1 MDRNKVPGKDRRR
14 GMPAGEMIA
23 LGPKRRPESS
33 TEVSRSA
40 TPPVSSAERK
50 REAPVGMS
58 SSSNISIPKK
68 PKLSSPTPLGK
79 PSTEFPKSG
88 KLTQSSGSTSS
99 VPRPT
104 SRSLDVSPRDL
115 VEKVLDADAKEDDK
129 RIDVL
134 LCGALSSLKNSRAKP
149 DAALFIGLMYL
160 AKTKPMLFETE
171 TVVDAVCTLLRRDVS
186 VSFKSKGN
194 PLVPILASNI
204 LMHAFLYEENWPE
217 IFVKVYVEDAVA
229 ERVWVDHP
237 KNQGFVA
244 NIITAFGTKPIPKHL
259 SVMVDPSRG
268 ASTPT
273 EGAGGGGGGS
283 PLRSEDMDVDMISS
297 FGSEDKGDSPTDSV
311 MNRFTLIKERVET
324 YIVSN
329 LRDQLTRRQGLDIPR
344 TLLRLL
350 ATACGLIEVRLMA
363 APKLELWLQNPKLTR
378 PAQELL
384 LSLCINCCTH
394 TSKDVEVIGML
405 IKMRVKTKPII
416 NHYLLSVRQLVAQHP
431 ENLSTFLKH
440 TIYNELS
447 TSRNPNNM
455 QLLSAIFQH
464 SPEKAAK
471 VLATSFQ
478 SLLLHK
484 DDYVRAVRALFREIV
499 KTLRYELCFSKFCL
513 SLMQERS
520 DSAFVDLDA
529 AIKDRYLKANVD
541 VVCLTSLLS
550 VTPQVR
556 EAVNAYTRGDKKDIA
571 VIRKF
576 QRQSSLIQRDSV
588 WWMHTIVPKMFPV
601 AQKDFQDLLQK
612 LLFMK
617 PVDAYCSKDNWPP
630 ENDRSLLMSLLSEVP
645 VEEDSLIRI
654 LIMGLTRE
662 IHLNPGDAIDLVDK
676 MVKRAA
682 VLHTDDTDSFP
693 VLRIE
698 RLQLIDALLNSC
710 SYHHPENISLPEGY
724 KPPSLA
730 ILNLYWKSWVILLI
744 LAAFNPDNIGK
755 TGWEHYPTLRCMMEM
770 VMTNNFKFPPAS
782 IASTEEATE
791 EFRTSERQMSQ
802 LEKEEIL
809 AFENH
814 LASVNITEKNSLL
827 LAQLV
832 HLNPRGLARRPPVQ
846 VIEQL
851 QQLNKVIKLGHM
863 FCKSRDPDFLLDV
876 IHQQGTSQS
885 MSWLSELVNSSDT
898 SLDMLPV
905 QCLCEFLMN
914 AHPESMEDAS
924 TSSSTNSEE
933 KQREKQSQLCSRIQA
948 ILYNTEGKPE
958 TTCEVL
964 AYFLKKL
971 VLLHAGQRSRSLE
984 VLAMVISR
992 PSEENRGKDE
1002 EPNVPSHIL
1011 ESHSWLLRDLPS
1023 LPNYDAAKKLVVD
1036 SLRKAMLVET
1046 DPSTV
1051 SAYIAYLA
1059 YHFGPT
1065 ELSDLV
1071 QDLAQLVVERLTL
1084 LTFLLPKNGV
1094 SGPLTDCNLFNMLHI
1109 FSCYLQ
1115 RATSS
1120 QSEGYSWSDTQDQVF
1135 LQWESGLSATMHI
1148 LVVHAMAILL
1158 TYGPPKDATNFNIL
1172 LNTWFPDK
1180 SQPPSAFLVDTS
1192 EEALLFP
1199 DWLKLRMIRS
1209 AVPKLVDAALV
1220 ELEPAQLVL
1229 FVQSFGIPVQSV
1241 SKLLV
1246 HLDAAVDQMPSALE
1260 RAVASKAYMARLVEV
1275 QHMRGATGGSTFKG
1289 LLISEEPKKEP
1300 EDKKEKEP
1308 STSKPSDRDVEMK
1321 EVKPSGQQKQE
1332 PWTRAVCYGHLR
1344 KLLIESQV
1352 KPAEKQKICRQ
1363 LQKVLMQEHKSSS
1376 THGDGV
1382 FSWLVEA
1389 LRGFTEDDD
1398 GRASMIISLNANS
1411 NLLLALFRVILQLGI
1426 KSNHQRTLLEVI
1438 TALQDTHCI
1447 VDSSFNKLLNH
1458 YKAKLKAVLPGS
1470 DSQSGDKMTKLNEE
1484 KKSQSVPS
1492 DVHRRLLANPESLF
1506 TKSAGLDSKSVKE
1519 SIYPLTLL
1527 AHQTDWTVLHRCIHQ
1542 LLGPNIERYNPSTV
1556 LDFLWACLHNP
1567 KLWQGRDTKA
1577 SKRHG
1582 EEDIL
1587 SLAPDQSCCIASYIA
1602 MEASSL
1608 PSLGDDDSAMLSKI
1622 QQRLGLL
1629 IRCCSDN
1636 KDALSRVGEFL
1647 NDQINTD
1654 SPRSKWYRILLT
1666 ELYLQIPEVIHY
1678 VPNIP
1683 PQTLTA
1689 EHSSLPSGIDS
1700 FSHRLLT
1707 LLASQVTSVAG
1718 RQRKLDALAALR
1730 TLATSHPSLLMRQLP
1745 LFAVLLQGRTHL
1757 NLRDFKGKG
1766 HINFFNHILT
1776 ILQLLQPHLYQANPT
1791 DLEAIFKSYF
1801 DLLQRYGPNKSILD
1815 FIVTKFVD
1823 ILCQFY
1829 QANSSNAKSVLHNY
1843 INALNFIAQSRSD
1856 LPAIKSLLASL
1867 SLAEETKEP
1876 EEDDPTAGPPGGG
1889 LPFREEIPGVGGRED
1904 TASPIP
1910 GILQSDVKPMTPE
1923 DIASFQERLHKG
1935 NDPESI
1941 TDALNELDSR
1951 CIGKTEFLLD
1961 FITEISNLMMS
1972 PDEECRVR
1980 AFSLAIRLCKQQPS
1994 VSSSFLSS
2002 FVAVLQSDDGTIVQS
2017 ALHHLPDF
2025 CLLSQGHAPLLL
2037 KTAFSRG
2044 LVSNLDT
2051 APAISETMQL
2061 LNMEAAS
2068 VSAV

>member
-1 MDRNKVPGKDRRR
+1 MLKMLLLRGYGSTTEESRICGQHHYCVWYQTHPKAPISHVWTHQECKYTNRRAGGVESGLTRPFNWR
-14 GMPAGEMIA
+14 GGLMGGAKG
-23 LGPKRRPESS
+23 SS
-33 TEVSRSA
+33 
-40 TPPVSSAERK
+40 
-50 REAPVGMS
+50 REA
-58 SSSNISIPKK
+58 
-68 PKLSSPTPLGK
+68 
-79 PSTEFPKSG
+79 
-88 KLTQSSGSTSS
+88 
-99 VPRPT
+99 
-104 SRSLDVSPRDL
+104 
-115 VEKVLDADAKEDDK
+115 
-129 RIDVL
+129 
-134 LCGALSSLKNSRAKP
+134 
-149 DAALFIGLMYL
+149 
-160 AKTKPMLFETE
+160 
-171 TVVDAVCTLLRRDVS
+171 
-186 VSFKSKGN
+186 SF
-194 PLVPILASNI
+194 ASNQ
-204 LMHAFLYEENWPE
+204 F
-217 IFVKVYVEDAVA
+217 
-229 ERVWVDHP
+229 
-237 KNQGFVA
+237 
-244 NIITAFGTKPIPKHL
+244 
-259 SVMVDPSRG
+259 
-268 ASTPT
+268 
-273 EGAGGGGGGS
+273 GS

-297 FGSEDKGDSPTDSV
+297 FGSEDKGDSLTDSV
-311 MNRFTLIKERVET
+311 MNRE
-324 YIVSN
+324 
-329 LRDQLTRRQGLDIPR
+329 
-344 TLLRLL
+344 
-350 ATACGLIEVRLMA
+350 
-363 APKLELWLQNPKLTR
+363 
-378 PAQELL
+378 
-384 LSLCINCCTH
+384 
-394 TSKDVEVIGML
+394 
-405 IKMRVKTKPII
+405 
-416 NHYLLSVRQLVAQHP
+416 LVAQHP

-484 DDYVRAVRALFREIV
+484 DDYVRGGQALFREIV
-499 KTLRYELCFSKFCL
+499 KTLDITMFFKFCL
-513 SLMQERS
+513 SLMQERT

-914 AHPESMEDAS
+914 AHPKSMEDAS
-924 TSSSTNSEE
+924 TSSSTDSEE

-992 PSEENRGKDE
+992 PSEENRGTDE
-1002 EPNVPSHIL
+1002 EPNVPSHVL

-1094 SGPLTDCNLFNMLHI
+1094 SVPLMDCNLFNMLHI

-1158 TYGPPKDATNFNIL
+1158 TYGPPK
-1172 LNTWFPDK
+1172 
-1180 SQPPSAFLVDTS
+1180 
-1192 EEALLFP
+1192 
-1199 DWLKLRMIRS
+1199 
-1209 AVPKLVDAALV
+1209 ALV

-1308 STSKPSDRDVEMK
+1308 LTSKPSDRDVEMK
-1321 EVKPSGQQKQE
+1321 EVKPSGQEKQE

-1376 THGDGV
+1376 THGVGV

-1426 KSNHQRTLLEVI
+1426 KSKHQRTLLEVI

-1470 DSQSGDKMTKLNEE
+1470 DSQSGDKMTKLNED

-1506 TKSAGLDSKSVKE
+1506 IKSAGLDSNKSVKE

-1527 AHQTDWTVLHRCIHQ
+1527 AHQTDWTVLQRCIHQ

-1577 SKRHG
+1577 SKRH
-1582 EEDIL
+1582 ERRISCL
-1587 SLAPDQSCCIASYIA
+1587 WPRTSLAASHRTSN
-1602 MEASSL
+1602 EASSL

-1647 NDQINTD
+1647 NDQINTDNTD

-1876 EEDDPTAGPPGGG
+1876 EEDDPTAGPQEGASIQRGDSGG
-1889 LPFREEIPGVGGRED
+1889 
-1904 TASPIP
+1904 
-1910 GILQSDVKPMTPE
+1910 
-1923 DIASFQERLHKG
+1923 
-1935 NDPESI
+1935 I

>member
-1 MDRNKVPGKDRRR
+1 
-14 GMPAGEMIA
+14 MPAGEMIA

-297 FGSEDKGDSPTDSV
+297 FGSDDKGDSPTDSV

-416 NHYLLSVRQLVAQHP
+416 NHYLLSVRELVAQHP

-914 AHPESMEDAS
+914 AHLRVWKMLPLVAVPTVKKNRERNSLSSAVES
-924 TSSSTNSEE
+924 
-933 KQREKQSQLCSRIQA
+933 KQFF
-948 ILYNTEGKPE
+948 
-958 TTCEVL
+958 TT
-964 AYFLKKL
+964 LK
-971 VLLHAGQRSRSLE
+971 

-1084 LTFLLPKNGV
+1084 LTFLLPKNGI

-1220 ELEPAQLVL
+1220 ELEPAPACSVCPVVWNPRPECKHRPIFNMLP
-1229 FVQSFGIPVQSV
+1229 IPPTPPP
-1241 SKLLV
+1241 
-1246 HLDAAVDQMPSALE
+1246 DAICFR
-1260 RAVASKAYMARLVEV
+1260 RAVASKAYMAGC
-1275 QHMRGATGGSTFKG
+1275 RGPAHEGGYRGSTFKG
-1289 LLISEEPKKEP
+1289 LLISKSQRKNQRKKR
-1300 EDKKEKEP
+1300 K
-1308 STSKPSDRDVEMK
+1308 RDVEMK
-1321 EVKPSGQQKQE
+1321 EVKPSGQEKQE

-1376 THGDGV
+1376 THGVGV

-1458 YKAKLKAVLPGS
+1458 YKAKLKAMLPGS
-1470 DSQSGDKMTKLNEE
+1470 DSQSGDKMTNLNED

-1492 DVHRRLLANPESLF
+1492 DFHRRLLANPESLF
-1506 TKSAGLDSKSVKE
+1506 IKSAGLDSNKSVKE

-1587 SLAPDQSCCIASYIA
+1587 SLSPDQSCCIASYIA

-1876 EEDDPTAGPPGGG
+1876 DEDDPTAGPPGGG